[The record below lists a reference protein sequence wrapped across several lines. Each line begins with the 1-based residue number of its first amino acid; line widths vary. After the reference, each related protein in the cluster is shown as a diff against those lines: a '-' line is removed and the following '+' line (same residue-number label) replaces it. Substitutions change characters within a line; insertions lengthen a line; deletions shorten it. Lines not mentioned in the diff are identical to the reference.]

1 MNELI
6 NIVNRR
12 RALLEKAIKLAAK
25 DEKEQLIGHLRV
37 SKTRGQTRYY
47 KVTGVS
53 DKTGEYLSMK
63 KTDVIKRLAQSDY
76 KKQFI
81 KTAEYELNLLDRFLV
96 NYKNPTED
104 TYTKSIPERRALVT
118 PYILSDDLIAKE
130 WQSKTFKPN
139 PYEPEKKIFDTR
151 RGEKVRSKSEA
162 IIADTIYELGIPYHY
177 ECPVKM
183 VNGKLK
189 YPDFTLLKVRTREI
203 IYFEHF
209 GYMDDEGYRL
219 KTMEKMDLYRA
230 SGIYPGKNLIFTY
243 ETEHNPLDIK
253 GMRKMLIEMFC
264 EGDA

>member
-1 MNELI
+1 
-6 NIVNRR
+6 
-12 RALLEKAIKLAAK
+12 
-25 DEKEQLIGHLRV
+25 
-37 SKTRGQTRYY
+37 
-47 KVTGVS
+47 
-53 DKTGEYLSMK
+53 
-63 KTDVIKRLAQSDY
+63 
-76 KKQFI
+76 
-81 KTAEYELNLLDRFLV
+81 
-96 NYKNPTED
+96 
-104 TYTKSIPERRALVT
+104 
-118 PYILSDDLIAKE
+118 
-130 WQSKTFKPN
+130 
-139 PYEPEKKIFDTR
+139 
-151 RGEKVRSKSEA
+151 
-162 IIADTIYELGIPYHY
+162 
-177 ECPVKM
+177 M